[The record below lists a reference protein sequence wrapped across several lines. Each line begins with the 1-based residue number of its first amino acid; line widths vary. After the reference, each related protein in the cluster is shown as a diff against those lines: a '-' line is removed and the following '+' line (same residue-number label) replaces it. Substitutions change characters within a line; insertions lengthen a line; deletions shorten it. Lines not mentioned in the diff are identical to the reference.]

1 MHYDA
6 RVRFALIFGLL
17 FFASAAHANARDRV
31 ELYTVGAGDELFSK
45 FGHVAICVMA
55 DDLPAGGL
63 CYNYG
68 TSDFSRPVG
77 LGWDVVRGR
86 AKFWVSVSDVLSM
99 IFWFQE
105 QDRTVYRQVLP
116 LSDEQVAGLRA
127 TLRLDARPENREY
140 IYSHFLDNCSTRPRD
155 LIDEATGGE
164 LRQTRIESPL
174 TYRDYAREGLA
185 GAHWALV
192 PAGDLVLGRWVDQ
205 EIDAF
210 EAMFIPRVL
219 RAAVEERFDARPE
232 VVYERAAPLDPEGV
246 SGVLDAL
253 LARRPSAV
261 ACRLALAPRRRSRR
275 THRRGFG
282 NVDLGWRRRLA
293 MARAPFQRARVHL
306 VSSRSLA
313 PQAKRGRRATRKPVS
328 RCWAP
333 SRSSLQPVSSSSL
346 SGRSGL
352 WRPRRSAPAGG
363 TAEGI
368 YCQLRT
374 GGERWIVEK
383 H

>member
-246 SGVLDAL
+246 SGVLTRFWLVVLVLSLAAWLSRHGAAL
-253 LARRPSAV
+253 AVLIVAVLGTLIWAGAVVSPWPELRFNELAFILFPADLWLLKRSGSTSYAKARLAMLGAV
-261 ACRLALAPRRRSRR
+261 AVLAATGIFVQPLWPFWALA
-275 THRRGFG
+275 TAAVGACWWHRRGDILPAS
-282 NVDLGWRRRLA
+282 NRR
-293 MARAPFQRARVHL
+293 
-306 VSSRSLA
+306 
-313 PQAKRGRRATRKPVS
+313 
-328 RCWAP
+328 
-333 SRSSLQPVSSSSL
+333 
-346 SGRSGL
+346 
-352 WRPRRSAPAGG
+352 
-363 TAEGI
+363 
-368 YCQLRT
+368 
-374 GGERWIVEK
+374 
-383 H
+383 